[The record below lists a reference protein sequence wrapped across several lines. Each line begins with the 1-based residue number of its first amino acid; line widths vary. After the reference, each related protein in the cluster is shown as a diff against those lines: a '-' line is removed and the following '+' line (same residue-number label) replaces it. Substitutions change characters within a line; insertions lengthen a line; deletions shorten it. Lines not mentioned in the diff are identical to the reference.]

1 MGGGA
6 LTTKALFNENV
17 CKNERIGSRW
27 GGGGGHTPAVPL
39 DPSMVFISIVMDTKV
54 VNLET
59 VVQSGKMQ
67 LEEFMFFVFGTCVI
81 GISIQLDENIP
92 QQNLQIETKREL
104 VV

>member
-1 MGGGA
+1 MKELGPVG
-6 LTTKALFNENV
+6 
-17 CKNERIGSRW
+17 

-67 LEEFMFFVFGTCVI
+67 LEEFIFLYLAHV
-81 GISIQLDENIP
+81 
-92 QQNLQIETKREL
+92 
-104 VV
+104 